1 MTGAP
6 TLSAARRWWFPHV
19 AVARL
24 AWLRTFLYLFVILD
38 IHLFVDD
45 VLPKGHTPQL
55 YHPLMIGRVLHL
67 PPPSVPLTWTLWAV
81 IVIGSLV
88 LAGGRF
94 PRAFGYLV
102 AAAFTWWVVIGMS
115 FGKVDH
121 DHLALVIAVWVMPSG
136 GRARW
141 TDVGASERVGWAV
154 RWMQIGTISTYS
166 LSWLTKTA
174 NASWTAAWPQ
184 GHVLAWAVIRRA
196 NVVNAQLL
204 EHPWM
209 LGPMQWIVYCA
220 EFLSPL
226 VLFLRRR
233 ALLVAALFWM
243 GFHVMTFVLLGI
255 HFLPTVVCWLSFA
268 PLERLTPFL
277 RERSGRRSRQ
287 QPHARGCR
295 AVDGAADAR

>member
-1 MTGAP
+1 MTGAHG
-6 TLSAARRWWFPHV
+6 LEAVRRWWFPPV

-45 VLPKGHTPQL
+45 VLPKGHTPEL
-55 YHPLMIGRVLHL
+55 YHPLLVGRVVHL
-67 PPPSVPLTWTLWAV
+67 PPPSVPLTWALWAV
-81 IVIGSLV
+81 IVVGSLV
-88 LAGGRF
+88 LAAGRL
-94 PRAFGYLV
+94 PLTVGYLV
-102 AAAFTWWVVIGMS
+102 AAAFTWWMVIGMS

-121 DHLALVIAVWVMPSG
+121 DHLALVLAVWVMPSAH
-136 GRARW
+136 RARW
-141 TDVGASERVGWAV
+141 TDEGASEQVGWTV
-154 RWMQIGTISTYS
+154 RWIQIATVATYS

-174 NASWTAAWPQ
+174 NSSWTAAWPQ

-196 NVVNAQLL
+196 NTVNAQLL

-209 LGPMQWIVYCA
+209 LRPMQWVVYCA
-220 EFLSPL
+220 EFLSPM

-233 ALLVAALFWM
+233 ALLAAALFWM

-268 PLERLTPFL
+268 PLERLTPLL
-277 RERSGRRSRQ
+277 RRLSGQSVRDQPRSLLDS
-287 QPHARGCR
+287 PMHEV
-295 AVDGAADAR
+295 VDQ